1 MTAVKVFFGV
11 ALEMQINPLNLIND
25 NGGRMKTIILIFV
38 TVAGSMG
45 WAVDFNSLIQE
56 NVNAQKSLYQE
67 IKKTV
72 TDTQI
77 AAQKHDL
84 KYISD
89 EKEVIVQKVNKDF
102 LTPEKEKM
110 FYKASRQAT
119 EKRLA
124 QELQDLE

>member
-1 MTAVKVFFGV
+1 
-11 ALEMQINPLNLIND
+11 
-25 NGGRMKTIILIFV
+25 MKTTLLILI
-38 TVAGSMG
+38 TLTGTMG

-72 TDTQI
+72 SDTQVV
-77 AAQKHDL
+77 AQKQKV
-84 KYISD
+84 KYIAD